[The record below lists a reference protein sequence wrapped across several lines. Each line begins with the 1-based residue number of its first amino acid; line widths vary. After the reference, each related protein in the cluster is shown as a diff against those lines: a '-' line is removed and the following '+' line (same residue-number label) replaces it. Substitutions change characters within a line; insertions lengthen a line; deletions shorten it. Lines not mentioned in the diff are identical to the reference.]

1 MNYNHANNNVLVIGL
16 LIGHILGLV
25 IIYIVQWEF
34 RFDVFAGGIVG
45 VILFMLLQFIKFLL
59 SKKDLPEV
67 DERIFNNLLKVHT
80 YGANIYILILVI
92 GLTIFSFLEHEAIPI
107 QYLWI
112 SLFIYIWV
120 ISIIT
125 FIVKR
130 K

>member
-1 MNYNHANNNVLVIGL
+1 
-16 LIGHILGLV
+16 
-25 IIYIVQWEF
+25 
-34 RFDVFAGGIVG
+34 
-45 VILFMLLQFIKFLL
+45 MLLQFIKFLL